1 MKTYSKNLKENMI
14 EKEIDE
20 ASAQTLDD
28 LIKLVSGGIHSMP
41 GLKGSLE
48 DVMKFAKNENKALKY
63 ARGGEIKNV
72 DDLVN
77 ALRTGA
83 MSGKEV
89 GKLYSGLMKSP
100 STPSEIINTIARDLV
115 GDATFIRKYAQYGG
129 DFRNLEKEL
138 GKAQYSAKARKRI
151 LQYAKQDVKFN
162 KAVERVTGKPLNQG
176 GKLTT
181 QTGKPTVKK
190 TKVSNPGKVKAWVKK
205 HKTATIL
212 GSLAVLGGGGLVA
225 YFATKGENTPED
237 QSSATELEQILS
249 SFPPCVL
256 KLKDRLEIVTGT
268 DSGTVAL
275 LMRQTGVP
283 EYDRAGG
290 IYLYSNG
297 RIILFDNTKRGNYT
311 CKDIE
316 SLQESLKMMSII
328 KNIITE
334 QSSNEISQEQM
345 GNYIDTV
352 VDDLD
357 GWVAVYNL
365 ESIKNVLTA
374 LKGKTYKG
382 KSALEAFKGFYYRD
396 EKANLID
403 DINKVGVR
411 TLGVKG
417 MELKDEVVALA
428 SGSSAVPSARS
439 SAGGVNDVLNITW
452 DRQGGTGSSAAGG
465 VGRKTV
471 RYRNCKE
478 GRYTKGCYNKTTI
491 PQVQRCLGL
500 DPDGK
505 FWTLTQQALEN
516 IGYSNGF
523 TDEDIPKICKTS
535 SQENQRAQ
543 IEPMSQPPGTFSQ
556 QKPEVDTQN
565 MNLTGKLG
573 V

>member
-1 MKTYSKNLKENMI
+1 MINNSELGEGIGKSIRSAATTEEKISLLAKYFKLSDNIVAKAGITDMSILQKDLKTAIKNDLNNGFRTGGANTLGNLSKTASKNIAIKEI
-14 EKEIDE
+14 LERSKVKGLTGKEIDE
-20 ASAQTLDD
+20 
-28 LIKLVSGGIHSMP
+28 
-41 GLKGSLE
+41 
-48 DVMKFAKNENKALKY
+48 
-63 ARGGEIKNV
+63 
-72 DDLVN
+72 
-77 ALRTGA
+77 
-83 MSGKEV
+83 
-89 GKLYSGLMKSP
+89 
-100 STPSEIINTIARDLV
+100 IINRV
-115 GDATFIRKYAQYGG
+115 AQESKNSLKTAELKIGTNELKAG
-129 DFRNLEKEL
+129 TEKL
-138 GKAQYSAKARKRI
+138 KSTTKTTR
-151 LQYAKQDVKFN
+151 VK
-162 KAVERVTGKPLNQG
+162 
-176 GKLTT
+176 
-181 QTGKPTVKK
+181 
-190 TKVSNPGKVKAWVKK
+190 NPGKVKDWIKK
-205 HKTATIL
+205 HKTATII